1 MPMRPPATGSPPPT
15 ILARPALPPRTGTK
29 RSPRDG
35 PRERPVPRTVT
46 GLVARRVRHRGER
59 VRLSVAV
66 PRVVA
71 RPALALLHRA
81 TVYAG
86 EVEVAGRQGVRTRL
100 RVRGLADQRR
110 DLSWSQLAVLRARA
124 VAVARDDQRRD
135 AGDVRCG
142 HRRALQVA
150 VQRRWVA
157 GIARERLLHA
167 AGAGQV
173 GGPGRQHA
181 AVDRLGRTEH
191 RVAAWRGH

>member
-15 ILARPALPPRTGTK
+15 ILARPAPPPRTGTK

-46 GLVARRVRHRGER
+46 GLVARRVRDRRER

-71 RPALALLHRA
+71 GAALTLLRGA
-81 TVYAG
+81 TVDAG
-86 EVEVAGRQGVRTRL
+86 GVQVAGRQGVRTRL
-100 RVRGLADQRR
+100 RIRRLADQRG
-110 DLSWSQLAVLRARA
+110 DLAWSQLAVLRTRA

-135 AGDVRCG
+135 AGDMRAG

-150 VQRRWVA
+150 VHRRGVG

-167 AGAGQV
+167 AGAG
-173 GGPGRQHA
+173 
-181 AVDRLGRTEH
+181 L
-191 RVAAWRGH
+191 